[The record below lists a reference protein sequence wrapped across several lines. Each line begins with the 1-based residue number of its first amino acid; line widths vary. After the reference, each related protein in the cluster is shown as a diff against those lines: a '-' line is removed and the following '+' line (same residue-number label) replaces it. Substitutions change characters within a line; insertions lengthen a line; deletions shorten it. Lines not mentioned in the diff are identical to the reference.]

1 MTTLSANCRHLH
13 TFDAS
18 HLILYLEITLGITDK
33 PMKNIHLKS
42 VIKTSNL
49 LHIFGV
55 VCAC

>member
-1 MTTLSANCRHLH
+1 MH

-18 HLILYLEITLGITDK
+18 RLTLYLEVTLGIADK

-42 VIKTSNL
+42 VIKASNL

-55 VCAC
+55 ICA